1 MCVDKPLK
9 QGKYVIADAT
19 KIAMGQ
25 NGYEQFNPIAR
36 FRKRPIPLC

>member
-19 KIAMGQ
+19 KIAMGKTDTNNSIQ
-25 NGYEQFNPIAR
+25 
-36 FRKRPIPLC
+36 